1 MAIVNGYC
9 TLAQVKAALRIT
21 DTTDD
26 TLIENSVEAAS
37 RLIDGHAMRNFYSS
51 PQRTPSTS
59 RLMISP
65 ARQSRS
71 KRAASPM
78 AYSTSPS
85 PPPITS
91 SSR

>member
-37 RLIDGHAMRNFYSS
+37 RLIDGHAMRNFY
-51 PQRTPSTS
+51 
-59 RLMISP
+59 
-65 ARQSRS
+65 
-71 KRAASPM
+71 
-78 AYSTSPS
+78 
-85 PPPITS
+85 
-91 SSR
+91 